1 MTQWIAARKFVLAG
15 MCVALSLGAG
25 CVVRTEHTITAHI
38 TVDIRHIE
46 KQADDVLDFI
56 EGKSDTLPTAA
67 ATPAPT
73 SYLGNFLRLIDPVPM
88 AHAEATYSLSPL
100 ATQIAKRMQ
109 DRNNDVAA
117 LKSSGC
123 LGENNRGYLELRD
136 CDGVKEADARNKAQQ
151 LMAEENKDRKALYNE
166 IARSNKEAN
175 VTVSAVEAVY
185 AQKRLVRGRSGE
197 VYQLPTAG
205 ADLDEFKGTPA
216 GKALGDAAKA
226 GAWVT
231 IP

>member
-1 MTQWIAARKFVLAG
+1 MTHWIAARKFVFVGVLTG
-15 MCVALSLGAG
+15 MLVGAG

-67 ATPAPT
+67 AAPAPT
-73 SYLGNFLRLIDPVPM
+73 SYLENFLRLIDPVPT

-109 DRNNDVAA
+109 DRNGDVAT
-117 LKSSGC
+117 LKSTGVI
-123 LGENNRGYLELRD
+123 GENNRGYLELREGGSAD
-136 CDGVKEADARNKAQQ
+136 ADARNKAQQ

-185 AQKRLVRGRSGE
+185 AQKRLMRGRTGE
-197 VYQLPTAG
+197 AYQLPPAG
-205 ADLDEFKGTPA
+205 ADFDEFKASAA
-216 GKALGDAAKA
+216 GKALGDDAKP

-231 IP
+231 LR